1 MKDSICS
8 VFGAHH
14 RHCDDLLNATENLV
28 HRGNWPRAETSLRA
42 FVGAM
47 LHHLDAEESTLFP
60 AFEART
66 GQAWEP
72 IRIMRMEHQQMRA
85 LIENMRQNIEV
96 RDHQHYLELS
106 ETLLTLLQQHNLKEE
121 QVLYP
126 LADRALAGEI
136 SGLLQSMR
144 ANIAPEP

>member
-28 HRGNWPRAETSLRA
+28 HRGNWPGAETSLRA

-47 LHHLDAEESTLFP
+47 LHHLDAEESILFP
-60 AFEART
+60 AVEART
-66 GQAWEP
+66 GQVWGP
-72 IRIMRMEHQQMRA
+72 TRIMRMEHQQMCA
-85 LIENMRQNIEV
+85 LFENMRQDIEA
-96 RDHQHYLELS
+96 RDRQHYLGLS

-126 LADRALAGEI
+126 LADRALTGEI
-136 SGLLQSMR
+136 SGLLQRVR